1 MAIKFREKV
10 YKKLIENLSSKFTAI
25 VGEVKKIDSSA
36 RISTIKE
43 LLEYLER
50 NGDKLQKF
58 NNLAI
63 PTSELGMFISNP
75 SNSYMQGA
83 KEFVNYLMH
92 DDKIYIFGFLNSQSQ
107 FTDTS
112 INVYNFKD
120 EIGTK
125 FKKIPLPTMRSDTKM
140 YDVHENKIRFV
151 CRAWQGST
159 SYAEISFLDLS
170 TNTTTKISTI
180 DSNNIFVRNGIQIS
194 RIVKIRGDYCVV
206 ADRNNIAYVWNL
218 KTNTYSKKSNIQGTN
233 VELYEESFEIDA
245 MCNVKTNYLA
255 LKEKGYGKE
264 KTYIYNFVDDT
275 LMGPINMNSISNY
288 GFSLFPV
295 GNGIGFFYY
304 KYGTSYEKIF
314 GYSYVDENS
323 ESGES
328 IIKVDHISSA
338 NAKIFY
344 LQEDNKIYIF
354 ADVNDSP
361 FSDLPTFS
369 KITVFDINTK
379 TTQVVNVGTRI
390 ICNSTIAKIKN
401 TNCLVA
407 LNLEYIN
414 VKKMKEL
421 F

>member
-25 VGEVKKIDSSA
+25 VGEVKKIDSNA
-36 RISTIKE
+36 RITTIKE
-43 LLEYLER
+43 LLEYLEK

-63 PTSELGMFISNP
+63 PTSELGMFVTNIG
-75 SNSYMQGA
+75 NSYMQGA
-83 KEFVNYLMH
+83 KQLVNYVI
-92 DDKIYIFGFLNSQSQ
+92 DDNKIYIFGFLDSGNN

-112 INVYNFKD
+112 VNVYDFKG
-120 EIGTK
+120 ELGTK
-125 FKKIPLPTMRSDTKM
+125 FKKIPLPTMQSGTEM
-140 YDVHENKIRFV
+140 YDVYENKIRFV
-151 CRAWQGST
+151 CKKGYGSS
-159 SYAEISFLDLS
+159 SYVEISFLDLS
-170 TNTTTKISTI
+170 TNSMTRISTS
-180 DSNNIFVRNGIQIS
+180 DSNNIFAKSNIYIS
-194 RIVKIRGDYCVV
+194 RVVKIRGNFCVV
-206 ADRNNIAYVWNL
+206 ADINNIAYVWNL
-218 KTNTYSKKSNIQGTN
+218 KTNTYSKKSNIRGTN
-233 VELYEESFEIDA
+233 VELYEESFEIDT

-264 KTYIYNFVDDT
+264 KTYIYDFVDDT
-275 LMGPINMNSISNY
+275 MMGPMNLSTIANY

-295 GNGIGFFYY
+295 GNGTGFFYY
-304 KYGTSYEKIF
+304 KYSSSYEKHY
-314 GYSYVDENS
+314 GYTYIDENT

-328 IIKVDHISSA
+328 TIKVDHLYNT

-344 LQEDNKIYIF
+344 SQDDNKIYIF
-354 ADVNDSP
+354 AKVNDSP
-361 FSDLPTFS
+361 FSDLSTFS
-369 KITVFDINTK
+369 KITVFDIKTK
-379 TTQVVNVGTRI
+379 TTQIVTVGTRT
-390 ICNSTIAKIKN
+390 ICDCKMTKIKN

>member
-63 PTSELGMFISNP
+63 PTSELGMFVTNIGNF
-75 SNSYMQGA
+75 YMQGA
-83 KEFVNYLMH
+83 KQPVNYVI
-92 DDKIYIFGFLNSQSQ
+92 DDNKIYIFGFLDSGNN

-112 INVYNFKD
+112 VNVYDFKG
-120 EIGTK
+120 ELGTK
-125 FKKIPLPTMRSDTKM
+125 FKKIPLPTMQSGTKM
-140 YDVHENKIRFV
+140 YDVYENKIRFV
-151 CRAWQGST
+151 CKKGYGSS
-159 SYAEISFLDLS
+159 SYVEISFLDLS
-170 TNTTTKISTI
+170 TNTITKISTS
-180 DSNNIFVRNGIQIS
+180 DSNNIFAKSNIYIS
-194 RIVKIRGDYCVV
+194 RIVKIRGNFCVV
-206 ADRNNIAYVWNL
+206 ADTNNIAYVWNL

-295 GNGIGFFYY
+295 GNGTGFFYY
-304 KYGTSYEKIF
+304 KYGTSYEKNF
-314 GYSYVDENS
+314 GYSYIDENT

-328 IIKVDHISSA
+328 TIKVEHIFNA

-379 TTQVVNVGTRI
+379 TTQVVNVGTRL

>member
-25 VGEVKKIDSSA
+25 VGEVKKIDNSA

-50 NGDKLQKF
+50 HGDKLQKF

-63 PTSELGMFISNP
+63 PTSELGMYIS
-75 SNSYMQGA
+75 SVGNSYMQGS
-83 KEFVNYLMH
+83 KQPVNYVI
-92 DDKIYIFGFLNSQSQ
+92 DDNKIYIFGFLDSRNNL
-107 FTDTS
+107 TDIS
-112 INVYNFKD
+112 VNVYDLKG
-120 EIGTK
+120 ELGTK
-125 FKKIPLPTMRSDTKM
+125 FKKIPLPTMQSGTKM
-140 YDVHENKIRFV
+140 YDAHENKIRFV
-151 CRAWQGST
+151 YQKVYGSS
-159 SYAEISFLDLS
+159 SYVEISFLDLS
-170 TNTTTKISTI
+170 TNTITKISTS
-180 DSNNIFVRNGIQIS
+180 DSNNIFARNSIYIS
-194 RIVKIRGDYCVV
+194 RVVKIRGDYCIV
-206 ADRNNIAYVWNL
+206 ADINNIAYVWNL
-218 KTNTYSKKSNIQGTN
+218 KTNTYSKKSNIQGID
-233 VELYEESFEIDA
+233 VELYQESFEIDNL
-245 MCNVKTNYLA
+245 CNVKTNLLA
-255 LKEKGYGKE
+255 LKQKGYGKE
-264 KTYIYNFVDDT
+264 KTYIYDFVLNT
-275 LMGPINMNSISNY
+275 LMGPINMNVISNY

-295 GNGIGFFYY
+295 GNGTGFFYY
-304 KYGTSYEKIF
+304 KYGTSYEKNF

-328 IIKVDHISSA
+328 TIKVEHIRG

-344 LQEDNKIYIF
+344 SQEDNKVYIF
-354 ADVNDSP
+354 DDVNDSP

-369 KITVFDINTK
+369 KITVFDIKTK

-401 TNCLVA
+401 PNCLVA